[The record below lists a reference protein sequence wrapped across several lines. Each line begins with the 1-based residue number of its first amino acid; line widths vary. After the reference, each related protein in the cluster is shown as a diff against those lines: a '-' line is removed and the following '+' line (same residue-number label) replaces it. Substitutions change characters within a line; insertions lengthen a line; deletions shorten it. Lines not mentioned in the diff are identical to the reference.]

1 MHRFTYRIALAALI
15 VTPPVFLALSAKQER
30 HQHEECLQTLQR
42 IDSIKEQRM
51 MDGRTPAGYQ
61 PRWSDLRAY
70 LGNPEK
76 DWLPTCPEGGCYTLG
91 RVGETPRCSVH
102 GPLDTERMACHALV
116 REIDAAKE
124 QIGMDGWMTLGYQT
138 RHGTMDDSPICEGTI
153 APWRRNAQTG
163 KHQRVHPR

>member
-61 PRWSDLRAY
+61 PRWSDLLAY

-76 DWLPTCPEGGCYTLG
+76 DWPPTCPEGGYYTLG
-91 RVGETPRCSVH
+91 RAWETPHCSVH
-102 GPLDTERMACHALV
+102 GPLDTERIRASITLPSRSDLV
-116 REIDAAKE
+116 SDTPPPSQARE
-124 QIGMDGWMTLGYQT
+124 L
-138 RHGTMDDSPICEGTI
+138 
-153 APWRRNAQTG
+153 
-163 KHQRVHPR
+163 

>member
-30 HQHEECLQTLQR
+30 HQHEECLQTLRR
-42 IDSIKEQRM
+42 IDSIKEQ
-51 MDGRTPAGYQ
+51 
-61 PRWSDLRAY
+61 S
-70 LGNPEK
+70 
-76 DWLPTCPEGGCYTLG
+76 
-91 RVGETPRCSVH
+91 
-102 GPLDTERMACHALV
+102 MACHALV